1 MESDPLAVEKRYLKA
16 HQAEL
21 AEAHPG
27 RFLLIKGEAVRGA
40 FETYD
45 QGVTAGAELFGA
57 GPFLVRSVLHPDDP
71 NPPGIPTLSLGVPL
85 VANR

>member
-1 MESDPLAVEKRYLKA
+1 MGTDPLAVEKTYLKA

-21 AEAHPG
+21 AAAHPG

-57 GPFLVRSVLHPDDP
+57 GPFLVRSVLHPDDAE
-71 NPPGIPTLSLGVPL
+71 PPGIPALSSGVPL
-85 VANR
+85 VADR